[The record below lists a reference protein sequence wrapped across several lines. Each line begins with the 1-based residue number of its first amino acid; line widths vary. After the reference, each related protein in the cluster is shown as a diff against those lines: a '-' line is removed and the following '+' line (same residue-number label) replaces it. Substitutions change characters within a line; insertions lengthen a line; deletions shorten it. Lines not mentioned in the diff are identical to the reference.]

1 MSAICGIYYLD
12 GRPVALETGTAM
24 MRELGIY
31 HVDDTGVWRDG
42 HVFLGCH
49 ARHVTPESVQEILPF
64 YDDEAGLSITADA
77 VIDNRVDLHDRLSI
91 DYSLRDDMTDSQL
104 ILQAYR
110 KWDQDCLKYLIG
122 DFSFVIWDEK
132 RQKLFCAVDHT
143 GTRALY
149 YFHSSELF
157 AFSTLIKPLF
167 VLPEITKEYDENWI
181 ADFLAMPSVMHQLDA
196 ELTLYRNIYLL
207 PAGHTLTVCPSGAEK
222 RVYWQIERYNEL
234 KLKTDHEY
242 EEALLEVLGEAI
254 RCRMRSI
261 RPVGVMMSGG
271 LDSTSVACLA
281 ARKMAVRG
289 LRVQVFSAVP
299 MLGYRDWVPV
309 GMLADETPLIE
320 AVREH
325 TGNIDVT
332 YCRSEGKHSLSDTS
346 RFLAVLE
353 QPYKI
358 IENLLWID
366 SIMMTAQEC
375 NIGVM
380 LIGSAGNITISWGDS
395 SSYLISLLKS
405 GQWWQFLRE
414 SRNTARRY
422 RRPLKAW
429 LRLMGTML
437 PYNLKINI
445 NKIKDRDWQKKMQG
459 LSPINPDFARH
470 INVQERFRRFGYDPY
485 FLRQLDSFESRKK
498 HFKPDLFS
506 HLGVITTK
514 QSLAYG
520 MSLRDP
526 TMDKRV
532 IEFCLSLP
540 ENQYV
545 RNGRNR
551 FLIRRA
557 MNGILPDEVRQN
569 VTMHGKQNADL
580 AQRLQSCW
588 TELAEEIKDI
598 GILETERKYLDI
610 AKIRVELEK
619 YKTIYDDAADDF
631 GLRMLIR
638 SLIFS
643 RFLRQ

>member
-1 MSAICGIYYLD
+1 MGTYLW
-12 GRPVALETGTAM
+12 AA
-24 MRELGIY
+24 
-31 HVDDTGVWRDG
+31 HADDTGVWRDG
-42 HVFLGCH
+42 HVFMGCH

-64 YDDEAGLSITADA
+64 RDDEAGLLITADA
-77 VIDNRVDLHDRLSI
+77 FIDNRVDLHDRLGI
-91 DYSLRDDMTDSQL
+91 DYSLRDNMTDSQL

-110 KWDQDCLKYLIG
+110 KWGQDCLKYLIG

-149 YFHSSELF
+149 YFRSSELF

-222 RVYWQIERYNEL
+222 HVYWQIERYNEL

-254 RCRMRSI
+254 RCRKRCI

-281 ARKMAVRG
+281 AREMAVSG
-289 LRVQVFSAVP
+289 LRLQVFSAVP
-299 MLGYRDWVPV
+299 MLGYRDWVPA

-332 YCRSEGKHSLSDTS
+332 YCRSEGKHSLSDTG

-395 SSYLISLLKS
+395 SSYLMSLLKS

-429 LRLMGTML
+429 LRLMDRML

-445 NKIKDRDWQKKMQG
+445 NRIKDRDWHKKMQG
-459 LSPINPDFARH
+459 LSPINPDFARY

-485 FLRQLDSFESRKK
+485 YLRQLDSFESRKK
-498 HFKPDLFS
+498 YFKPDLFS
-506 HLGVITTK
+506 HLGVIMTK
-514 QSLAYG
+514 HSLAYG
-520 MSLRDP
+520 IPLRDP

-545 RNGRNR
+545 RNGRDR

-557 MNGILPDEVRQN
+557 MKGILPDEVRQN

-598 GILETERKYLDI
+598 GLLETERKYLDV
-610 AKIRVELEK
+610 AKIRFELEK
-619 YKTIYDDAADDF
+619 YKTINDDAADDF